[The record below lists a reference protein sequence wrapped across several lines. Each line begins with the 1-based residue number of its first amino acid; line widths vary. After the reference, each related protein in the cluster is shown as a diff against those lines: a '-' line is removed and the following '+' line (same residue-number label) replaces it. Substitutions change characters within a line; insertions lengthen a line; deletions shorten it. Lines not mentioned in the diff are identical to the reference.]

1 MVQEVEIAKLFLLV
15 MIRLSG
21 LIVTAP
27 VLGSNN
33 FPVIAKIGLVG
44 MTAYVVT
51 PTLAALPEPI
61 PDEAVP
67 FALLGA
73 AELLIGM
80 AMGLAMTIV
89 FAAIQLAGQ
98 IMDMQSGF
106 GLMNVFNPALETQ
119 FPIFGFFYFILAVLF
134 LLLTY
139 GHHLMIVGLVSS
151 FERVPIGGF
160 APDEGLLGHITAIG
174 GAMFY
179 DGILIAAPVMAAM
192 MLAYMVMGI
201 MGRVVPQIHLF
212 VIGFPLTIATSLAV
226 VAFSVS
232 IYLGFLEGLFE
243 GMFVSVDRLIDGLG

>member
-1 MVQEVEIAKLFLLV
+1 MVQEIEIVKLFMLV
-15 MIRLSG
+15 AIRISG

-33 FPVIAKIGLVG
+33 FPAMAKVGLIG
-44 MTAYVVT
+44 MTAYLVT

-61 PDEAVP
+61 PAEGVP
-67 FALLGA
+67 FAFMA
-73 AELLIGM
+73 AGELLIGM

-119 FPIFGFFYFILAVLF
+119 FPIFGFFYFIVAVLF
-134 LLLTY
+134 LLATY

-151 FERVPIGGF
+151 FERIPVGGF
-160 APDEGLLGHITAIG
+160 NPDQGVFGHMVSLG

-179 DGILIAAPVMAAM
+179 DGVLIAAPVAAAM
-192 MLAYMVMGI
+192 MVAYMVMGI

-212 VIGFPLTIATSLAV
+212 VIGFPLTIATSLAI
-226 VAFSVS
+226 VAFSIG
-232 IYLGFLEGLFE
+232 IYLGFLEVWFE
-243 GMFVSVDRLIDGLG
+243 GMFISVDRLIDGLG